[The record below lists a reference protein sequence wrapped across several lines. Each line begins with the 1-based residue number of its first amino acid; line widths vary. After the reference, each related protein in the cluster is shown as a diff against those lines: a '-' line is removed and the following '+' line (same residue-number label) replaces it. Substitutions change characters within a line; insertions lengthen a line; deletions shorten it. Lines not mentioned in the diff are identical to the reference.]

1 MRNII
6 LVIFFALATAL
17 NAQTSKFNDL
27 FNQLQNTKGVTTVSI
42 NKGMFNMIK
51 NIDLGEEVN
60 DLEDIIKNV
69 NAVKMIVF
77 DSNLDNVIQNKF
89 DQIIKD
95 TKYEEL
101 MSINSEDS
109 NIKFFTEDS
118 SAKSFRNLVL
128 DISSDKE
135 RMFLLLD
142 GEIKASDIQKQIKIA
157 SK

>member
-1 MRNII
+1 MKNII
-6 LVIFFALATAL
+6 FLFAFAFASVL
-17 NAQTSKFNDL
+17 NAQTAKFNEL
-27 FNQLQNTKGVTTVSI
+27 FNQLQNTKGVTTISI

-60 DLEDIIKNV
+60 DLQDIIQNV
-69 NAVKMIVF
+69 NAVKMIVLE
-77 DSNLDNVIQNKF
+77 SNSTKTIQHKLDQM
-89 DQIIKD
+89 IKD

-101 MSINSEDS
+101 MSVNSEDH

-118 SAKSFRNLVL
+118 KAKSFKNLVL
-128 DISSDKE
+128 DISSDNE
-135 RMFLLLD
+135 RMFLVLD